1 MKYLLIFSLFLSA
14 SLLAET
20 SPENAVQQLW
30 QSLSSDPQQKPNI
43 TKLKELLHP
52 NAVIYGAST
61 KNDSPELK
69 IWSAND
75 FVQMLDKKSETGF
88 YECEVARKMQI
99 YDRFAHV
106 YSVVE
111 SRYRRDQIDPDF
123 VGVNSIQLYLA
134 GDKWQILSIYY
145 QVENP
150 NIPVPL
156 LHGKTGVCLS

>member
-1 MKYLLIFSLFLSA
+1 MKYILIFSLFLSA
-14 SLLAET
+14 PLLAES
-20 SPENAVQQLW
+20 SPEHAVKQLW
-30 QSLSSDPQQKPNI
+30 QSLSRDPQQKPNI

-52 NAVIYGAST
+52 KAVIYGAST

-88 YECEVARKMQI
+88 YECEITRKMQI

-111 SRYRRDQIDPDF
+111 SRYKRDQIDPDF

-134 GDKWQILSIYY
+134 GNKWQILSIYY

-150 NIPVPL
+150 DIPIPL
-156 LHGKTGVCLS
+156 LNGETGVCLN